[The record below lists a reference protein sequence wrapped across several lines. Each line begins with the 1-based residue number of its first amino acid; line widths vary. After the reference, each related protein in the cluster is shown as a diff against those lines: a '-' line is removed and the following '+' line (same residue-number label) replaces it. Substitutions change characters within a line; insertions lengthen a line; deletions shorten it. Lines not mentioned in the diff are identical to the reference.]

1 MGKGMRRR
9 TSAIFLFCLSVEFFQ
24 RNAVVIL
31 IEFYQFHGRFAAWTL
46 QGIVTEGAGDQGAPF
61 IHREQESMFL
71 SADGA
76 TEGAVFLPVSGIESI
91 VTDHLEV
98 FFRDMPDQ
106 PLNKFESGNGF
117 LNISFIFMAVIV
129 KSNQIAIITV
139 NAGGSDDRAAEIAA
153 NVFENITRFALSGFG
168 KHIEAIFVIE
178 EDRGFDF
185 LEGITKAGMKFIQE
199 SRLEGIA

>member
-71 SADGA
+71 CRNA
-76 TEGAVFLPVSGIESI
+76 
-91 VTDHLEV
+91 
-98 FFRDMPDQ
+98 
-106 PLNKFESGNGF
+106 
-117 LNISFIFMAVIV
+117 FI
-129 KSNQIAIITV
+129 K
-139 NAGGSDDRAAEIAA
+139 
-153 NVFENITRFALSGFG
+153 AL
-168 KHIEAIFVIE
+168 
-178 EDRGFDF
+178 
-185 LEGITKAGMKFIQE
+185 
-199 SRLEGIA
+199 